1 MRKRSFS
8 IGLVILVAVLL
19 LFAFNMASA
28 QAPLPPAGGLGM
40 PVAPL
45 SPQGGGPGPIGTGFT
60 YQGQLKN
67 AGGPVNATCDF
78 QFTLWDEAGTG
89 TPPTG
94 GVQIGGVDGQSL
106 AVSQGLFTAVVDAG
120 NQFAATPPAFQNADW
135 LQIAVRC
142 PSGSGSFTT
151 LSPRQ
156 PLWAAPYASGLRP
169 GSMILGSGNQVVT
182 VQSAAPSGGSPAA
195 IAGEML
201 NATDGYGVQGTGQN
215 GSSGVLGQATGS
227 SGNGVHAVSGGNG
240 IDNAALYAEALST
253 GTSGPAG
260 IAVFGL
266 SHSDD
271 SAIVAQNTGSGP
283 TFRAL
288 DAAGDWVYE
297 VTATGRV
304 VTTAVQVTGGGD
316 LAERFD
322 AGGNSA
328 VEPGTLMV
336 IDPGHPGQLRPSS
349 EAYDPDVAGVVS
361 GAGGIHPGL
370 TLQQQGVLEGNT
382 VVAIAGRVYV
392 KAEASTAPIRPGD
405 LLTSSAIPGYAM
417 KAVDRQRAA
426 GAIIGKAMTGLKA
439 GQGLVLILVSLQ

>member
-1 MRKRSFS
+1 
-8 IGLVILVAVLL
+8 
-19 LFAFNMASA
+19 
-28 QAPLPPAGGLGM
+28 
-40 PVAPL
+40 
-45 SPQGGGPGPIGTGFT
+45 
-60 YQGQLKN
+60 
-67 AGGPVNATCDF
+67 
-78 QFTLWDEAGTG
+78 
-89 TPPTG
+89 
-94 GVQIGGVDGQSL
+94 
-106 AVSQGLFTAVVDAG
+106 VVDAS
-120 NQFAATPPAFQNADW
+120 NQFGGGAEPAFQNAGW
-135 LQIAVRC
+135 LQIALRC
-142 PSGSGSFTT
+142 PTGSGSFTT

-156 PLWAAPYASGLRP
+156 PLTAAPYASGLAP
-169 GSMILGSGNQVVT
+169 GAMILGSGNQVVT
-182 VQSAAPSGGSPAA
+182 VQSGAPSGSIPSAVIGTVS
-195 IAGEML
+195 
-201 NATDGYGVQGTGQN
+201 ATDGVGVYGANTSTGAGSAGAGMWGVSLSNGGYGVQGTGHN
-215 GSSGVLGQATGS
+215 GSSGVLGQATG

-240 IDNAALYAEALST
+240 ISNAAVYAEATST

-271 SAIVAQNTGSGP
+271 SAIVAQNTGTGP

-288 DAAGDWVYE
+288 DSAGDWVYE

-322 AGGNSA
+322 AGGSFA

-336 IDPGHPGQLRPSS
+336 IDADHPGLLRPSS
-349 EAYDPDVAGVVS
+349 DAYDPDVAGVVS
-361 GAGGIHPGL
+361 GAGGVHPGL

-382 VVAIAGRVYV
+382 LVAIAGRVYV
-392 KAEASTAPIRPGD
+392 KAEASTAPIKPGD

-417 KAVDRQRAA
+417 KAVDRQRAP